1 MKCPNCG
8 NTIENQNNK
17 FCTYCGTK
25 LDNNEQNIVQEQ
37 PNQNNQI
44 NQIVVNDNQNMNNII
59 PNNTNHNTTTF
70 LVIGIIMA
78 LCCSMPFG
86 AGIILLNELKYKK
99 ELQNGQLD
107 SAKKTKTIM
116 IVLIVVG
123 IILGILA
130 TGLQFIGAFIEGFQ
144 EGLQSA

>member
-8 NTIENQNNK
+8 NTNENPNNK
-17 FCTYCGTK
+17 FCTCCGTK
-25 LDNNEQNIVQEQ
+25 LDNNEQNTVQEQ
-37 PNQNNQI
+37 PQNNQP
-44 NQIVVNDNQNMNNII
+44 NQNTVNSNQNMSNTI
-59 PNNTNHNTTTF
+59 PNNTNNNTTTF

-86 AGIILLNELKYKK
+86 AGVILLNELKYKK
-99 ELQNGQLD
+99 ELQNNQLD
-107 SAKKTKTIM
+107 AAKKTKTIM

-123 IILGILA
+123 ILLGILA
-130 TGLQFIGAFIEGFQ
+130 SGLQFIGAFIEGFQ

>member
-8 NTIENQNNK
+8 NISANQNNK

-25 LDNNEQNIVQEQ
+25 LDNNEPTVVQEQNNQQNQNIV
-37 PNQNNQI
+37 NN
-44 NQIVVNDNQNMNNII
+44 NQNMNNNI
-59 PNNTNHNTTTF
+59 PNNKKNNTTTF

-78 LCCSMPFG
+78 MCCSLPFG
-86 AGIILLNELKYKK
+86 GGVILLNELKYKK

-123 IILGILA
+123 IILGIFA
-130 TGLQFIGAFIEGFQ
+130 TGLQFVGAFIEGLS

>member
-1 MKCPNCG
+1 
-8 NTIENQNNK
+8 
-17 FCTYCGTK
+17 
-25 LDNNEQNIVQEQ
+25 
-37 PNQNNQI
+37 
-44 NQIVVNDNQNMNNII
+44 
-59 PNNTNHNTTTF
+59 
-70 LVIGIIMA
+70 MA

-86 AGIILLNELKYKK
+86 AGVILLNELKYKK

-123 IILGILA
+123 ILLGILA
-130 TGLQFIGAFIEGFQ
+130 SGLQFIGAFIEGFQ

>member
-8 NTIENQNNK
+8 NTNENQNNK

-25 LDNNEQNIVQEQ
+25 LDNNEQNLIKEQ
-37 PNQNNQI
+37 PQNNPINQNT
-44 NQIVVNDNQNMNNII
+44 VNNNQNINSNVQNN
-59 PNNTNHNTTTF
+59 NNTTTF
-70 LVIGIIMA
+70 LIIGIIMA
-78 LCCSMPFG
+78 MCCSMPFG
-86 AGIILLNELKYKK
+86 AGVILLNELKYKK

-107 SAKKTKTIM
+107 ATKKTKTIM

-123 IILGILA
+123 ILLGILA
-130 TGLQFIGAFIEGFQ
+130 TGLQFIGAFIEGFA

>member
-37 PNQNNQI
+37 PQNNPINQN
-44 NQIVVNDNQNMNNII
+44 VVNNNQNINYNVQNN
-59 PNNTNHNTTTF
+59 NNTTTF
-70 LVIGIIMA
+70 LIIGIIMA
-78 LCCSMPFG
+78 MCCSMPFG
-86 AGIILLNELKYKK
+86 AGVILLNELKYKK
-99 ELQNGQLD
+99 ELQNNQLD
-107 SAKKTKTIM
+107 AAKKTKTIM
-116 IVLIVVG
+116 IVLIIVG
-123 IILGILA
+123 ILLGILVS
-130 TGLQFIGAFIEGFQ
+130 GLQFVGAFIEGLE